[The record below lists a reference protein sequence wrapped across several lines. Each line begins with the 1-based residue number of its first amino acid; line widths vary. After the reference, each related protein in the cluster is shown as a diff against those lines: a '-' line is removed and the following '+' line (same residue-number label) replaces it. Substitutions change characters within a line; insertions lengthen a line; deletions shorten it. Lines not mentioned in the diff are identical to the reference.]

1 MACDGSYTVVI
12 VPLQNSL
19 YSLDALRFFHWLKQL
34 KALER
39 EKDSLWMGLQVLEQT
54 RLWYQHQLE
63 NISERHARPGT
74 RDQEEEEGWSCALR
88 CRVQRVNGS
97 LGSLLSDTCGW
108 SSLAPDERG
117 GSDWG
122 LRWNNATL
130 TQEVSERNQQISLLE
145 LQKESLIEQHY
156 GMHYV

>member
-19 YSLDALRFFHWLKQL
+19 YSLDALRFFHWLKRL
-34 KALER
+34 RALER

-63 NISERHARPGT
+63 TVSDRHTRIGT
-74 RDQEEEEGWSCALR
+74 RDQDEEEGWSRALR
-88 CRVQRVNGS
+88 SRVQRVNGS
-97 LGSLLSDTCGW
+97 LGSLLNDAGVW
-108 SSLAPDERG
+108 SSFAPDERG
-117 GSDWG
+117 GSDWD

-130 TQEVSERNQQISLLE
+130 TQEVSKRNRQISLLE
-145 LQKESLIEQHY
+145 LQKESLTPDPCDMY
-156 GMHYV
+156 YV